1 MARKTKED
9 ALKTYHLLLDAAAEL
24 FTQQGISHTTLM
36 EIAKFAGMTRGAVYW
51 HFENKEDVIK
61 ALWERDAAP
70 FLHVFINKL
79 TDDVLHQTDVRA
91 DIYFKNTI
99 KEMLRQITQNPKTS
113 QAIRITFNS
122 FEATHHQTKL
132 QSYMES
138 KSASIYQ
145 SLVTAL
151 THLHQQ
157 QLLRSQHS
165 PEFLAGALFSYLHGL
180 VEVNLDLQMKKID
193 LANDS
198 DLLID
203 LFLNSFFVDNSSI

>member
-24 FTQQGISHTTLM
+24 FSYQGIGHTTLM

-70 FLHVFINKL
+70 FVEAFINKL
-79 TDDVLHQTDVRA
+79 TDSSDSQTGLRA
-91 DIYFKNTI
+91 DLYFKETI
-99 KEMLRQITQNPKTS
+99 KEMLHQITQNPKTS
-113 QAIRITFNS
+113 QAIRITLNS

-132 QSYMES
+132 QTYLES

-145 SLVTAL
+145 ALVTAIA
-151 THLHQQ
+151 HLQDQ
-157 QLLRSQHS
+157 QLLKTPHS
-165 PEFLAGALFSYLHGL
+165 PEFLAGALWSYLHGL
-180 VEVNLDLQMKKID
+180 VEVNLDIQVKKID
-193 LANDS
+193 LINNS
-198 DLLID
+198 DPLID
-203 LFLNSFFVDNSSI
+203 LFLDNFFVDNPQL